1 MNVDTRIPLAIPF
14 ADALAAEGGTFE
26 EPWQAEAFALAV
38 GLHAAGVFSWPEWSQ
53 TLAEEI
59 AELAERDSEDYFG
72 CWLNALETLLT
83 EKGVATRSELTE
95 VAAAWREAYRTTP
108 HGHPVR
114 LDARAVEPAP

>member
-1 MNVDTRIPLAIPF
+1 MRSPRKA
-14 ADALAAEGGTFE
+14 ALSKSRGRRRLS
-26 EPWQAEAFALAV
+26 PWAV

>member
-1 MNVDTRIPLAIPF
+1 MSADTPVPMAGPF
-14 ADALAAEGGTFE
+14 GEGLAADGGTFE

-59 AELAERDSEDYFG
+59 ARLAERGREDYFG
-72 CWLNALETLLT
+72 CWLSALEALLT

-95 VAAAWREAYRTTP
+95 VAAAWREAYRRTP
-108 HGHPVR
+108 HGQPVR
-114 LDARAVEPAP
+114 LDARAARPAP

>member
-1 MNVDTRIPLAIPF
+1 MSVDTAVPVPAPF
-14 ADALAAEGGTFE
+14 ADALAADGGTFE
-26 EPWQAEAFALAV
+26 EPWQAEAFALTV

-59 AELAERDSEDYFG
+59 ARLAQRGTEDYFG

-95 VAAAWREAYRTTP
+95 LAAAWREAYRRTP
-108 HGHPVR
+108 HGQPVR
-114 LDARAVEPAP
+114 LDGRAAEPAP